1 MAIHRFYLP
10 SAKATELSLELPASE
25 AHQLTRV
32 LRLHSGDL
40 IRVFD
45 GKGHEFSASIQ
56 TIKRSRVTIRTLEN
70 IKSAPEPQVSL
81 TLAHAVLKGRNVD
94 TVIRDATM
102 LGVQLIQPVITKRS
116 HVTDASVELDGVIKR
131 WHKIAVSSA
140 KQSGRAF
147 VPEIKPQLTL
157 NQLLTTTKTDLRIF
171 LVEPTTAIAYSSL
184 ETLSNDPVPDSATL
198 VIGPEGGWT
207 TEEIDLA
214 SNYGFTMLTLG
225 TRTLRADATPIVAI
239 SALQFLWKDL

>member
-10 SAKATELSLELPASE
+10 SAKDTKLSLALPASE
-25 AHQLTRV
+25 AYQLTRV

-45 GKGHEFSASIQ
+45 GQGHEFSARIQ
-56 TIKRSRVTIRTLEN
+56 TIERSRVTIQTLET
-70 IKSAPEPQVSL
+70 IPPTPEPRVSL
-81 TLAHAVLKGRNVD
+81 TIAHAVLKGRTVD

-102 LGVQLIQPVITKRS
+102 LGVRSIQPILTDRS
-116 HVTDASVELDGVIKR
+116 HVTDTSIELDGAIKR

-147 VPEIKPQLTL
+147 VPEIRPQLTL
-157 NQLLTTTKTDLRIF
+157 DQLLTSTKTDSRIF
-171 LVEPTTAIAYSSL
+171 LVEPTTGITYKGL
-184 ETLSNDPVPDSATL
+184 ETVSNYPVPDSATI

-207 TEEIDLA
+207 TKEISRA
-214 SNYGFTMLTLG
+214 SNHNFIMLTLG

-239 SALQFLWKDL
+239 SVLQFLWKDL